1 MNTPAD
7 EGSPELR
14 YAEYVLGVLDAPARA
29 DVAREMATSETA
41 AAAVAAWQR
50 RLLPLADEIESHEPS
65 PALWQRIEAALGL
78 GAPLRPARAAA
89 PAGLWDSLRFWRW
102 LSIAGGALFAAAC
115 TLLVLFVL
123 RRPAAPA
130 IPYMAS
136 TITEQHGRVGWTAT
150 MDIAQARIV
159 VVPAAPEP
167 LSAGRAPE
175 LWLIPKGRKPMA
187 VGMISTAAPVA
198 IQLAPALVTQLG
210 PTAVLAV
217 SVEPPGGSAT
227 GQPTGPVIATGTI
240 GAAAAAAHPPRRSDR
255 PEPGTNSTRSLRLR
269 NSILRPPAPSA
280 GWRSPRPWSRSFC
293 GSRTAI
299 RRRRRATSGPSDERH
314 RIHSCPRHVYA
325 TTPTDGGLRC
335 PSPNPLPL
343 PRRALPAACRG

>member
-14 YAEYVLGVLDAPARA
+14 YAEYVLGVLDAQARD
-29 DVAREMATSETA
+29 DVAREIAASRTA
-41 AAAVAAWQR
+41 AAAVAGWQR
-50 RLLPLADEIESHEPS
+50 TLLPLADEIEPREPP
-65 PALWQRIEAALGL
+65 PALWERIESVLGL
-78 GAPLRPARAAA
+78 RAPPRSTRPATG
-89 PAGLWDSLRFWRW
+89 AGLWESLRFWRW
-102 LSIAGGALFAAAC
+102 LSVASGALFAAAC
-115 TLLVLFVL
+115 VLLVLFVL

-150 MDIAQARIV
+150 MDIAHARIV

-175 LWLIPKGRKPMA
+175 LWLIPKGRKPIA

-198 IQLAPALVTQLG
+198 IQLAPALVAQLG

-227 GQPTGPVIATGTI
+227 GQPSGPVIATGAI
-240 GAAAAAAHPPRRSDR
+240 GAAAASHEARGVTA
-255 PEPGTNSTRSLRLR
+255 LRLR
-269 NSILRPPAPSA
+269 AY
-280 GWRSPRPWSRSFC
+280 
-293 GSRTAI
+293 
-299 RRRRRATSGPSDERH
+299 RRA
-314 RIHSCPRHVYA
+314 
-325 TTPTDGGLRC
+325 
-335 PSPNPLPL
+335 
-343 PRRALPAACRG
+343 RA